1 MFAVLGEETGFCEWV
16 VRLGGEAT
24 LAAPTRHGGW
34 SGVALL
40 YLQAQVLFGGSRK
53 AEFRAAVEGARR
65 DGALL
70 AVELGHAGWIKK
82 RGGSQA
88 AYELAM
94 IRPDILFATEASSA
108 ELGVPLEGLAAVP
121 VTLLD
126 SGGCSVHG
134 PGPGRARDANEI
146 CVRERARGA
155 PHGALTAQLLPRLRA
170 AAHSRLE
177 GARPI
182 HPRLEARA
190 GRRGAVD
197 GGRRSDRGAEPA
209 RRLVR

>member
-1 MFAVLGEETGFCEWV
+1 MFAVLGQETALCEWV
-16 VRLGGEAT
+16 VRLGGQAT
-24 LAAPTRHGGW
+24 LAAPTRQGGW
-34 SGVALL
+34 SGAALV
-40 YLQAQVLFGGSRK
+40 YVQAQRLFEDSRK

-108 ELGVPLEGLAAVP
+108 ELGVPLEGLASLP

-126 SGGCSVHG
+126 SGGCTVHG
-134 PGPGRARDANEI
+134 RRALAAGAELDRD
-146 CVRERARGA
+146 
-155 PHGALTAQLLPRLRA
+155 ALTAA
-170 AAHSRLE
+170 FCVAFFE
-177 GARPI
+177 G
-182 HPRLEARA
+182 EAPVGAA
-190 GRRGAVD
+190 GRAVLV
-197 GGRRSDRGAEPA
+197 AA
-209 RRLVR
+209 R